1 MDKFSLQVFNTDSGI
16 RKLYVCDNGWTLSA
30 ILNPSRKFIDVDW
43 DNHIINHEPNITCHS
58 YGGDEGLWE
67 VALIGPT
74 GDIRYDTPV
83 TDDVLGHLT
92 DDEVLDLADIVSGW
106 ETETIITTKYV
117 GRTWERK
124 NLDPKTS
131 YIAKM
136 VHESAKIIE
145 ESGDS

>member
-16 RKLYVCDNGWTLSA
+16 KKLYVCDNGWTLSA

-74 GDIRYDTPV
+74 GDICYDTPV
-83 TDDVLGHLT
+83 TDDVLGYLT

-117 GRTWERK
+117 GRTWKRHALPDSLQ
-124 NLDPKTS
+124 NL
-131 YIAKM
+131 
-136 VHESAKIIE
+136 
-145 ESGDS
+145 

>member
-1 MDKFSLQVFNTDSGI
+1 MDKFKLKVFNTVSGI
-16 RKLYVCDNGWTLSA
+16 RKLYICDNGWMLSA
-30 ILNPSRKFIDVDW
+30 ILNPSQKFIDIKW
-43 DNHIINHEPNITCHS
+43 DGQGGHDIEHQPNITCHS

-106 ETETIITTKYV
+106 ETETIITTKYA
-117 GRTWERK
+117 GRTWKRHA
-124 NLDPKTS
+124 LP
-131 YIAKM
+131 
-136 VHESAKIIE
+136 
-145 ESGDS
+145 DSL